1 MKSMFRFIVSLLL
14 LSAMIGCGSNPY
26 TEEIAIAESLADSQ
40 PDSALVILR
49 QTNPKMVTN
58 RKAKAH
64 YNLLYSKVLDKNYI
78 LLDSDSLIAPAFR
91 YYTAPIRRR
100 FISDSMA
107 YAVNYYY
114 ATILQNA
121 EEHHEAVEYFLKS
134 KEYAERVGDDFILGL
149 IYARMGEIYRR
160 LWNFHVAADN
170 FQMAYHYYSKA
181 SKPRHSALVLF
192 NIAESTSRFDVLKSK
207 QIYEEVADMADSL
220 NYTDIK
226 AQYLYNMVAINNSLG
241 KYGVARRSVQ
251 AAKKLAPPRY
261 KHTTYCHISA
271 MYSLDNQLDSAKL
284 YLDTCAMYQTDIEQK
299 TLQSYTSFLY
309 HLKAHNI
316 DQAYR
321 DIIIYENLKDSITL
335 ANEAQYRSTAES
347 EYYRHMA
354 ELSDM
359 QSKWQSYIYITI
371 LIIGVISIIFVTR
384 EYRQRT
390 RFQNLEIDR
399 LTESMESMTRLKAQI
414 EQEKDSAI
422 KHVQEYA
429 LSKFEIINH
438 LGLPLYERTA
448 SKDQQEDIYRQMRN
462 YINALKCDAKMK
474 AELEQLINTAHE
486 NIIARIRVQM
496 PKLRSRDI
504 DLLLY
509 ILSGFST
516 QMISILIDDSVPNV
530 YAKKSRL
537 KGRIAASDAPD
548 REFFVKKLS

>member
-1 MKSMFRFIVSLLL
+1 MKQLFTIISIFATIALTS
-14 LSAMIGCGSNPY
+14 CGRNPY
-26 TEEIAIAESLADSQ
+26 AEEIAKAESLAETQ
-40 PDSALVILR
+40 PDSALVIIQ
-49 QTNPKMVTN
+49 QTNPRMVTN
-58 RKAKAH
+58 RKARAH
-64 YNLLYSKVLDKNYI
+64 YNLLYSKILDKNYI
-78 LLDSDSLIAPAFR
+78 LLDNDSLIAPAFR
-91 YYTAPIRRR
+91 YYNAPIRRR

-114 ATILQNA
+114 ATIRQNA
-121 EEHHEAVEYFLKS
+121 REYHEAVEYFLKS

-160 LWNFHVAADN
+160 LWNFHVAADHL
-170 FQMAYHYYSKA
+170 QMAYHYYRKA
-181 SKPRHSALVLF
+181 SKPRHSALALF

-220 NYTDIK
+220 DYTDIK
-226 AQYLYNMVAINNSLG
+226 AQYLYNMVAIYNSLG
-241 KYGVARRSVQ
+241 KYNVARKSVQ
-251 AAKKLAPPRY
+251 VAKKLAPPRY

-271 MYSLDNQLDSAKL
+271 MYSLDNQLDSARL
-284 YLDTCAMYQTDIEQK
+284 YLDSCAMYQTNIEQK
-299 TLQSYTSFLY
+299 TLQSYASFLY

-316 DQAYR
+316 DQAYNNV
-321 DIIIYENLKDSITL
+321 IIYENLKDSITL
-335 ANEAQYRSTAES
+335 ANEAQYRSAAES
-347 EYYRHMA
+347 EYYRHKA
-354 ELSDM
+354 NLADM
-359 QSKWQSYIYITI
+359 QSKWQSRIYIAI
-371 LIIGVISIIFVTR
+371 IVIGVIIIIFVTR

-390 RFQNLEIDR
+390 RFKNMEIDR

-429 LSKFEIINH
+429 LSKFEIINR

-462 YINALKCDAKMK
+462 YINALKSDAKMK

-486 NIIARIRVQM
+486 NIIARIRVQI

-548 REFFVKKLS
+548 REFFIEKLS